1 MVLIVRYAGLNKN
14 DFINGEGVSVSLWV
28 QGCPHHCPG
37 CHNSEQWN
45 FEGGKYINNQL
56 LIEEIFTAL
65 TENGIQRN
73 FSVLGGEPLAPQNI
87 NDTWEILWHVKRKF
101 PDIKTYVWTGYTLE
115 ELYKLY
121 ESSKETLLENVDV
134 LIDGRFELKQRDV
147 TLKLRGSS
155 NQRIL
160 YKGVDF

>member
-121 ESSKETLLENVDV
+121 ESSKEALLENVDV

>member
-14 DFINGEGVSVSLWV
+14 DFINGEGVCVSLWV

-73 FSVLGGEPLAPQNI
+73 FSVLGGEPLAPQNV

-101 PDIKTYVWTGYTLE
+101 PNIKTYVWTGYTLE
-115 ELYKLY
+115 ELYELY

-134 LIDGRFELKQRDV
+134 LIDGRFELKQRDI

-160 YKGVDF
+160 YRGVDF

>member
-115 ELYKLY
+115 ELYELY
-121 ESSKETLLENVDV
+121 ESSKEILLENVDV

>member
-1 MVLIVRYAGLNKN
+1 MVLIVRYADLNKN

-134 LIDGRFELKQRDV
+134 LIDGRFELKQRDI

>member
-1 MVLIVRYAGLNKN
+1 MVLTVRYAGLNKN

-101 PDIKTYVWTGYTLE
+101 PNIKTYVWTGYTLE

-134 LIDGRFELKQRDV
+134 LIDGRFELKQRDI

>member
-1 MVLIVRYAGLNKN
+1 MVLTVRYAGLNKN

-121 ESSKETLLENVDV
+121 KSSKETLLENVDV
-134 LIDGRFELKQRDV
+134 LIDGRFELKQRDI

>member
-115 ELYKLY
+115 ELYELY

>member
-14 DFINGEGVSVSLWV
+14 DFINGEGVCVSLWV

-115 ELYKLY
+115 ELYELY
-121 ESSKETLLENVDV
+121 KSSKETLLENVDV
-134 LIDGRFELKQRDV
+134 LIDGRFELKQRDI

-160 YKGVDF
+160 YRGVDF

>member
-101 PDIKTYVWTGYTLE
+101 PNIKTYVWTGYTLE

>member
-14 DFINGEGVSVSLWV
+14 DFINGEGVCVSLWV

-56 LIEEIFTAL
+56 LIKEIFTAL

-115 ELYKLY
+115 ELYELY

-134 LIDGRFELKQRDV
+134 LIDGRFELKQRDI

-160 YKGVDF
+160 YRGVDF

>member
-1 MVLIVRYAGLNKN
+1 M
-14 DFINGEGVSVSLWV
+14 
-28 QGCPHHCPG
+28 
-37 CHNSEQWN
+37 
-45 FEGGKYINNQL
+45 
-56 LIEEIFTAL
+56 IEEIFTAL

-101 PDIKTYVWTGYTLE
+101 PNIKTYVWTGYTLE

>member
-1 MVLIVRYAGLNKN
+1 MVLIVRYADLNKN

-28 QGCPHHCPG
+28 QGCPHHCKG
-37 CHNSEQWN
+37 CHNPEQWN

-56 LIEEIFTAL
+56 LIEEIFAAL

-87 NDTWEILWHVKRKF
+87 NDTWEILWHVKRRF

>member
-37 CHNSEQWN
+37 CHNSEQWS

-87 NDTWEILWHVKRKF
+87 NDT
-101 PDIKTYVWTGYTLE
+101 
-115 ELYKLY
+115 
-121 ESSKETLLENVDV
+121 
-134 LIDGRFELKQRDV
+134 
-147 TLKLRGSS
+147 
-155 NQRIL
+155 
-160 YKGVDF
+160 

>member
-28 QGCPHHCPG
+28 QGCPHRCPG
-37 CHNSEQWN
+37 CHNSEQWD

-134 LIDGRFELKQRDV
+134 LIDGRFELKQRDI

>member
-73 FSVLGGEPLAPQNI
+73 FSILGGEPLAPQNI

>member
-121 ESSKETLLENVDV
+121 ESSKEILLENVDV

>member
-1 MVLIVRYAGLNKN
+1 MVLTVRYAGLNKN

-45 FEGGKYINNQL
+45 FEGGKDINNQL

-134 LIDGRFELKQRDV
+134 LIDGRFELKQRDI

>member
-115 ELYKLY
+115 ELYELY

-160 YKGVDF
+160 YRGVDF

>member
-37 CHNSEQWN
+37 CHNSEQWS

-115 ELYKLY
+115 ELYELY

>member
-1 MVLIVRYAGLNKN
+1 MVLTVRYAGLNKN

-134 LIDGRFELKQRDV
+134 LIDGRFELKQRDI

>member
-101 PDIKTYVWTGYTLE
+101 PNIKTYVWTGYTLE

-160 YKGVDF
+160 YRGVDF